1 MRRPALL
8 LSLLLVLGQLALG
21 LHQIEHRLQAAT
33 LDQEPCGICAIADH
47 LGGAPTPV
55 AVLPTVGWTLATFH
69 PVFDQ
74 RPYLARPAEIRA
86 RAPPVS
92 FV

>member
-21 LHQIEHRLQAAT
+21 LHQIEHRLTPIAP
-33 LDQEPCGICAIADH
+33 DQSPCGICAIADH
-47 LGGAPTPV
+47 LGGAPAPV
-55 AVLPTVGWTLATFH
+55 AVLPAGAWVLAPFH
-69 PVFDQ
+69 PIFDQ
-74 RPYLARPAEIRA
+74 QPGLSRPAEIRA

-92 FV
+92 FA